1 LPTSDSKKNKLISI
15 LIPVLNEEYAIER
28 AYSAICS
35 LFSELPYEFEIIF
48 TDNHSSDGTLQKLK
62 LIANT
67 DARVKVVRFNRN
79 YGFQRSLFS
88 AYYYSSGAAC
98 IQLDCDLQ
106 DPPILILQFLKLWE
120 IGHDV
125 VVGIRARRKEN
136 CLLSYTRKFFYFIQ
150 SKLTED
156 NMTLNAGDFRLVDR
170 LIVNS
175 LLQINDPNPYIRGI
189 ISSLAVNETGIAYE
203 RDKRVHGKSKFPP
216 LKLFTFAMECIFGNS
231 LMPLRFASA
240 CGLFISFLCIVV
252 GIFYFISALFFGKSW
267 PSGFATNIIVTLFG
281 ISMNA
286 IFLGIIG
293 EYLGRIYQQLR
304 NKPLV
309 VVEQTINVTKRK
321 FQ

>member
-1 LPTSDSKKNKLISI
+1 MDFIKNKIISI
-15 LIPVLNEEYAIER
+15 LIPVLNEEGNVEA
-28 AYSAICS
+28 AYLAVNST
-35 LFSELPYEFEIIF
+35 FSSLPYEFELIF
-48 TDNHSSDGTLQKLK
+48 TDNHSTDRTYEKLK
-62 LIANT
+62 KIADVDT
-67 DARVKVVRFNRN
+67 RVKVIRFNRN

-88 AYYYSSGAAC
+88 AYYYSSGDAC

-106 DPPILILQFLKLWE
+106 DPPNLLPQFLKLWE
-120 IGHDV
+120 MGHDV
-125 VVGIRARRKEN
+125 VVGIRAHRKESR
-136 CLLSYTRKFFYFIQ
+136 LLSSTRRLFYLIQ
-150 SKLTED
+150 SKLSED

-170 LIVNS
+170 LIVDS

-203 RDKRVHGKSKFPP
+203 RNKRVRGKSKFPP
-216 LKLFTFAMECIFGNS
+216 LKLFTFAIECIFGNS
-231 LMPLRFASA
+231 LMPLRFASI
-240 CGLFISFLCIVV
+240 CGLFISVSCIVV

-267 PSGFATNIIVTLFG
+267 PTGFATNIIVTLFG

-309 VVEQTINVTKRK
+309 VVEEAINVTKGK
-321 FQ
+321 FK